1 MVAGHA
7 SIALPRPAVQ
17 SSVSCKGLR
26 FASNKM
32 SRGPASSLS
41 LHSRRSMTVRAGPS
55 EAEQPGKTSS
65 AAVQI
70 PPPRTRSGAPSDDS
84 SLQTV
89 FVEDANV
96 SVEGVAK
103 VDHGVPSS
111 DSPAWGRVAFLAGG
125 DVLVLFAF
133 AAIGRLSHGM
143 SVVDWDAL
151 RTADPF
157 IAGWLLGAYLLGGYG
172 PDGQGVNGFGSAV
185 LAAVKSWAVG
195 IPLAL
200 VIRGVTSGHVPPQP
214 FIIVSMASTLILL
227 VGWRATAT
235 VVFPNEKSA
244 KNKLTGNKKGSVFE
258 LFQLLSSLVRRW

>member
-7 SIALPRPAVQ
+7 SINLPRPSVQ

-26 FASNKM
+26 FACNKM
-32 SRGPASSLS
+32 NRASLLSLPSQRSLTVSAGPAE
-41 LHSRRSMTVRAGPS
+41 AG
-55 EAEQPGKTSS
+55 EQAGKSSS
-65 AAVQI
+65 AAVR
-70 PPPRTRSGAPSDDS
+70 PPPRARPGAPPDDS

-89 FVEDANV
+89 FVEDAKV

-103 VDHGVPSS
+103 VDRSVPSP
-111 DSPAWGRVAFLAGG
+111 DNPAWGHIAFLAGG

-133 AAIGRLSHGM
+133 AALGRLSHGM
-143 SVVDWDAL
+143 SVMDWDAL
-151 RTADPF
+151 QTADPF

-200 VIRGVTSGHVPPQP
+200 VIRSLTSGHVPSHP

-227 VGWRATAT
+227 VGWRATAN
-235 VVFPNEKSA
+235 VVFPNEKFA
-244 KNKLTGNKKGSVFE
+244 KDKLTGNKKGSVFE